1 MQRSNYA
8 IGIVAILII
17 TLLLTIGALMKNS
30 LTLLAF
36 ILLTIVGPLVTV
48 AIISFINGLLN
59 PTRLIKVVGFNIIVV
74 FAIEIIML
82 IFTPAFSS
90 KEFIDR
96 LNSMSQN
103 SAVQIHISETGNV
116 ITGLFVFIII
126 AALFSFI
133 GSKIGNFIKKSYEK
147 KGE

>member
-1 MQRSNYA
+1 
-8 IGIVAILII
+8 V
-17 TLLLTIGALMKNS
+17 
-30 LTLLAF
+30 
-36 ILLTIVGPLVTV
+36 
-48 AIISFINGLLN
+48 
-59 PTRLIKVVGFNIIVV
+59 
-74 FAIEIIML
+74 L

>member
-59 PTRLIKVVGFNIIVV
+59 PTRLIKVVGFNIIIVL
-74 FAIEIIML
+74 AIEIIML

-103 SAVQIHISETGNV
+103 SAV
-116 ITGLFVFIII
+116 
-126 AALFSFI
+126 
-133 GSKIGNFIKKSYEK
+133 
-147 KGE
+147 